1 MKRSIKELERVT
13 GVEPV
18 SRDLPSTHL
27 SRSASPAQYEGDVS
41 AFPSTNSAFRAAF
54 LVDRSFMFV

>member
-1 MKRSIKELERVT
+1 MRLRIKELERAT

-41 AFPSTNSAFRAAF
+41 AFPSSNSAFF
-54 LVDRSFMFV
+54 IDRN